1 MNSVDIVIMFEEVKA
16 NMEEEKRKQEEQKI
30 VSKIEQLQE
39 MEKLM
44 MEARAEAEKLK
55 DEIKAEM
62 YKRNTEEMKVGKY
75 IVRWTN
81 VLSDRFDTANFK
93 KLFPQVYKDFTK
105 QVSSRRFSICG

>member
-1 MNSVDIVIMFEEVKA
+1 MDTVKIIVMFEEAKA
-16 NMEEEKRKQEEQKI
+16 NMEEEKRRQEEMRI

-39 MEKLM
+39 LEELM

-55 DEIKAEM
+55 DEIKDEM

-81 VLSDRFDTANFK
+81 VISDRFDTANFK